1 MGNVA
6 LKFYVKSILKI
17 LDRSSKTA
25 FFAILEALNFLFGKF
40 QPSEIAKKIIKFYN
54 LSTSKM
60 LKWQF
65 LELLSEIPKIDFT

>member
-25 FFAILEALNFLFGKF
+25 FFAILKDPNFDVDEFLLFLRAEINPK
-40 QPSEIAKKIIKFYN
+40 SEFRV
-54 LSTSKM
+54 SK
-60 LKWQF
+60 W
-65 LELLSEIPKIDFT
+65 PKRHFWGFKMTKLDFT